1 MTKEVQ
7 RAELHKAI
15 WRIANDLRGSVDGW
29 DFKQYVLGMLRAV
42 ISCSRSEDTT
52 LLEQWV
58 VEWECGSDLYGYAP
72 QPSTRLVE
80 IRHLAGVITLQE
92 CATSKDF
99 EWFSKLCAAQLRAHG
114 ADWVA
119 TVNQLGEDTQ

>member
-1 MTKEVQ
+1 MT
-7 RAELHKAI
+7 RAL
-15 WRIANDLRGSVDGW
+15 WVVTLPMYLRSQLTDAARRLT
-29 DFKQYVLGMLRAV
+29 DSQYVLGMLRAV
-42 ISCSRSEDTT
+42 ISCSIGEDTT

-58 VEWECGSDLYGYAP
+58 VGWECGGDPYGYAA

-80 IRHLAGVITLQE
+80 IRHLAGVIMLQE
-92 CATSKDF
+92 CSTSKDF